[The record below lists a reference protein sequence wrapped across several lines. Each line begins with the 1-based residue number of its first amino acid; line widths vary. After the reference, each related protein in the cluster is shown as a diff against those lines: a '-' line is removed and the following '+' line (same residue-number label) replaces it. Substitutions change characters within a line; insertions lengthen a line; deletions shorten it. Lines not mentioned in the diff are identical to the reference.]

1 MITLEQIK
9 VETKKLGFTKGIAL
23 TLLIAIAAKYLAV
36 LPFLHIMGQLV
47 IAILIGVVWKSLI
60 GVPANAVAGTNY
72 SSKVL
77 LRVGII
83 LLGMRL
89 NLKDIFNAGP
99 KTFAVGAISLA
110 FGILVVYV
118 LTRLFKVEKKLG
130 ILTACGTGICGAAA
144 ILAISSQ
151 IKAKEKDTAIAV
163 ATVAVL
169 GTTFTFGYTILY
181 PLLELS
187 DQGYGVFSGG
197 TLHEIAHVIAAAAP
211 GGNEAVDLAVVV
223 KLTRVA
229 LLIPVAILIGFIMNW
244 KERSTVIGKKFSWK
258 SIQIPWFIFGFLLMS
273 AIYSSGAV
281 PEPLAEKLV
290 MLSYILMAMSMAG
303 LGLNIDLATFRK
315 YGGKPFIAGLVGS
328 IFLTCLGYVLVQAF
342 HLN

>member
-1 MITLEQIK
+1 MITLEQTE
-9 VETKKLGFTKGIAL
+9 VQTRKLGFTKGIAL
-23 TLLIAIAAKYLAV
+23 TLLIAIAAKYLAE

-47 IAILIGVVWKSLI
+47 IAILIGVVWKSVI
-60 GVPANAVAGTNY
+60 GVPAYAVAGTNY

-77 LRVGII
+77 LRMGII

-99 KTFAVGAISLA
+99 KTFAVGAISLIFA
-110 FGILVVYV
+110 ILVVYG

-144 ILAISSQ
+144 ILAISTQ

-187 DQGYGVFSGG
+187 GPGYGIFSGA

-211 GGNEAVDLAVVV
+211 GGNEAVDLAVMV

-244 KERSTVIGKKFSWK
+244 KERETDGKKFSWK
-258 SIQIPWFIFGFLLMS
+258 SVQVPWFIFGFLLMS
-273 AIYSSGAV
+273 ALYSTGAV
-281 PEPLAEKLV
+281 PESIADKLV

-303 LGLNIDLATFRK
+303 LGLNIDIITFKK
-315 YGGKPFIAGLVGS
+315 YGGKPFIAGLIGS
-328 IFLTCLGYVLVQAF
+328 VLLSCLGYVLVHVFQ
-342 HLN
+342 LN

>member
-1 MITLEQIK
+1 MEQAK
-9 VETKKLGFTKGIAL
+9 VKTKKLGFTIGIGL
-23 TLLIAIAAKYLAV
+23 TLLIAIVAKYLAE

-47 IAILIGVVWKSLI
+47 IAILIGVAWKSI
-60 GVPANAVAGTNY
+60 FGVPAHAIAGTNF

-77 LRVGII
+77 LRMGII

-89 NLKDIFNAGP
+89 NLKDIFLAGP
-99 KTFAVGAISLA
+99 RTFAVGAICLVFA
-110 FGILVVYV
+110 ILVVYG
-118 LTRLFKVEKKLG
+118 LTRLFKVDKKLG

-144 ILAISSQ
+144 ILAISTQ

-181 PLLELS
+181 PFLGLS
-187 DQGYGVFSGG
+187 NPGYGIFAGA

-211 GGNEAVDLAVVV
+211 GGNEAVDLAVMV

-229 LLIPVAILIGFIMNW
+229 LLIPVALLIGFLMNW
-244 KERSTVIGKKFSWK
+244 KERSTSESKSSFK
-258 SIQIPWFIFGFLLMS
+258 SIQIPWFIMGFLLMS
-273 AIYSSGAV
+273 ALNSSGYV
-281 PEPLAEKLV
+281 PASVAEMLV
-290 MLSYILMAMSMAG
+290 TLSYILMAMSMAG
-303 LGLNIDLATFRK
+303 LGLNIDLLTFK
-315 YGGKPFIAGLVGS
+315 QYGGKPFAAGLIGS
-328 IFLTCLGYVLVQAF
+328 IVLSVLGFALIHVF

>member
-1 MITLEQIK
+1 MITLERTE
-9 VETKKLGFTKGIAL
+9 VETRKLGFTKGIAL
-23 TLLIAIAAKYLAV
+23 TLLIAIAAKYLAE
-36 LPFLHIMGQLV
+36 LPFLHILGQLV
-47 IAILIGVVWKSLI
+47 IAILIGVVWKSII
-60 GVPANAVAGTNY
+60 GIPAYAVAGTNY

-77 LRVGII
+77 LRMGII

-99 KTFAVGAISLA
+99 KTFAVGAISLIFA
-110 FGILVVYV
+110 ILIVYG
-118 LTRLFKVEKKLG
+118 LSRLFKVEKKLG
-130 ILTACGTGICGAAA
+130 LLTACGTAICGAAA
-144 ILAISSQ
+144 VLAISSQ

-181 PLLELS
+181 PFLGLS
-187 DQGYGVFSGG
+187 DPGYGIFSGA

-211 GGNEAVDLAVVV
+211 GGNEAVDLAVMV

-229 LLIPVAILIGFIMNW
+229 LLIPVALLIGFIMSW
-244 KERSTVIGKKFSWK
+244 KERSTDKGKRFSWK

-273 AIYSSGAV
+273 ALYSTGAV
-281 PEPLAEKLV
+281 PELIAEKLV

-303 LGLNIDLATFRK
+303 LGLNIDLVTFKK
-315 YGGKPFIAGLVGS
+315 YGGKPFIAGLIGS
-328 IFLTCLGYVLVQAF
+328 ILLTCLGYVLVHVFQ
-342 HLN
+342 LN

>member
-1 MITLEQIK
+1 MITLEQTNVK
-9 VETKKLGFTKGIAL
+9 TKKLGFTKGIAL
-23 TLLIAIAAKYLAV
+23 TLLIALAAKYLAE

-47 IAILIGVVWKSLI
+47 IAILIGVVWKSII
-60 GVPANAVAGTNY
+60 GVPAYAVAGTNY

-77 LRVGII
+77 LRMGII

-99 KTFAVGAISLA
+99 KTFAVGAISLVFA
-110 FGILVVYV
+110 ILVVYG

-181 PLLELS
+181 PILELS
-187 DQGYGVFSGG
+187 NPGYGIFSGA

-211 GGNEAVDLAVVV
+211 GGNEAVDLAVMV

-229 LLIPVAILIGFIMNW
+229 LLIPVAMIIGFIMNW
-244 KERSTVIGKKFSWK
+244 KEQSRDNGKESSWK

-273 AIYSSGAV
+273 ALYSSGVV
-281 PEPLAEKLV
+281 PEYIAEKLV

-303 LGLNIDLATFRK
+303 LGLNIDLVTFKK
-315 YGGKPFIAGLVGS
+315 YGGKPFVAGLIGS
-328 IFLTCLGYVLVQAF
+328 VLLTCLGYGLVLVF

>member
-1 MITLEQIK
+1 M
-9 VETKKLGFTKGIAL
+9 AL
-23 TLLIAIAAKYLAV
+23 TLLIAIAAKYLAE

-60 GVPANAVAGTNY
+60 GVPAYAVAGTNY

-89 NLKDIFNAGP
+89 NLKDIINAGP

-110 FGILVVYV
+110 FGILVVYG

-187 DQGYGVFSGG
+187 DQGYGVFSGA

-244 KERSTVIGKKFSWK
+244 KERSTVTEKEFSWK

-290 MLSYILMAMSMAG
+290 MLSYILMAMAMAG
-303 LGLNIDLATFRK
+303 LGLNIDLVTFRK

-328 IFLTCLGYVLVQAF
+328 ILLSCLGYVLVQAF

>member
-1 MITLEQIK
+1 VITLEQTN

-23 TLLIAIAAKYLAV
+23 TLLIAIAAKYLAE

-47 IAILIGVVWKSLI
+47 IAILIGVVWKAII
-60 GVPANAVAGTNY
+60 GVPAYTVAGTNY

-99 KTFAVGAISLA
+99 KTFAVGAICLVFA
-110 FGILVVYV
+110 ILVVYG

-187 DQGYGVFSGG
+187 DQGYGIFSGA

-211 GGNEAVDLAVVV
+211 GEMRQ
-223 KLTRVA
+223 LT
-229 LLIPVAILIGFIMNW
+229 W
-244 KERSTVIGKKFSWK
+244 QSW
-258 SIQIPWFIFGFLLMS
+258 S
-273 AIYSSGAV
+273 
-281 PEPLAEKLV
+281 
-290 MLSYILMAMSMAG
+290 
-303 LGLNIDLATFRK
+303 N
-315 YGGKPFIAGLVGS
+315 
-328 IFLTCLGYVLVQAF
+328 
-342 HLN
+342 

>member
-1 MITLEQIK
+1 MEQAK
-9 VETKKLGFTKGIAL
+9 VKTKKLGFTIGIGL
-23 TLLIAIAAKYLAV
+23 TLLIAIAAKYLAE

-47 IAILIGVVWKSLI
+47 IAILIGVAWKSII
-60 GVPANAVAGTNY
+60 GVPTHSIVGTNF

-77 LRVGII
+77 LRMGII

-89 NLKDIFNAGP
+89 NLKDIFFAGP
-99 KTFAVGAISLA
+99 RTFAVGAISLVFA
-110 FGILVVYV
+110 ILVVYG
-118 LTRLFKVEKKLG
+118 LTRLFKVDKKLG

-144 ILAISSQ
+144 ILAISTQ

-181 PLLELS
+181 SFLGLS
-187 DQGYGVFSGG
+187 DPGYGIFAGA

-211 GGNEAVDLAVVV
+211 GGNEAVDLAVMV

-229 LLIPVAILIGFIMNW
+229 LLIPVALLIGFLMNW
-244 KERSTVIGKKFSWK
+244 KERSTNESKSSFK
-258 SIQIPWFIFGFLLMS
+258 SIQIPWFIVGFLLMS
-273 AIYSSGAV
+273 ALNSSGYV
-281 PEPLAEKLV
+281 PASVAEMLV
-290 MLSYILMAMSMAG
+290 SLSYILMAMSMAG
-303 LGLNIDLATFRK
+303 LGLNIDLLTFK
-315 YGGKPFIAGLVGS
+315 QYGGKPFAAGLIGS
-328 IFLTCLGYVLVQAF
+328 IVLSVLGFALIHVF

>member
-1 MITLEQIK
+1 MEQTNVK
-9 VETKKLGFTKGIAL
+9 TKKLGFTKGIAL
-23 TLLIAIAAKYLAV
+23 TLLIALAAKYLAE

-47 IAILIGVVWKSLI
+47 IAIMIGVVWKSII
-60 GVPANAVAGTNY
+60 GVPAYAVAGTNY

-77 LRVGII
+77 LRMGII

-99 KTFAVGAISLA
+99 KTFSVGAICLVFA
-110 FGILVVYV
+110 ILVVYG

-187 DQGYGVFSGG
+187 NNGYGIFSGA

-211 GGNEAVDLAVVV
+211 GGNEAVDLAVMV

-229 LLIPVAILIGFIMNW
+229 LLIPVAMIIGFIMNW
-244 KERSTVIGKKFSWK
+244 KERSRDNGKKSSWK
-258 SIQIPWFIFGFLLMS
+258 SIQIPWFIFGFLFMS
-273 AIYSSGAV
+273 ALYSSGAV
-281 PEPLAEKLV
+281 PESIAEKLV

-303 LGLNIDLATFRK
+303 LGLNIDLVTFKK
-315 YGGKPFIAGLVGS
+315 YGGKPFVAGLIGS
-328 IFLTCLGYVLVQAF
+328 ILLTCLGYGLVLVF

>member
-9 VETKKLGFTKGIAL
+9 VETRKLGFTKGIAL

-60 GVPANAVAGTNY
+60 GVPAYAVAGTNY

-89 NLKDIFNAGP
+89 NLKDIIYAGP

-110 FGILVVYV
+110 FGILVVYG
-118 LTRLFKVEKKLG
+118 LTRIFKVEKKLG

-151 IKAKEKDTAIAV
+151 IKAKEKDNNPKYST
-163 ATVAVL
+163 
-169 GTTFTFGYTILY
+169 
-181 PLLELS
+181 P
-187 DQGYGVFSGG
+187 
-197 TLHEIAHVIAAAAP
+197 
-211 GGNEAVDLAVVV
+211 N
-223 KLTRVA
+223 
-229 LLIPVAILIGFIMNW
+229 ILI
-244 KERSTVIGKKFSWK
+244 R
-258 SIQIPWFIFGFLLMS
+258 
-273 AIYSSGAV
+273 
-281 PEPLAEKLV
+281 
-290 MLSYILMAMSMAG
+290 
-303 LGLNIDLATFRK
+303 
-315 YGGKPFIAGLVGS
+315 
-328 IFLTCLGYVLVQAF
+328 
-342 HLN
+342 

>member
-1 MITLEQIK
+1 MEQTNVK
-9 VETKKLGFTKGIAL
+9 TKKLGFTKGIAL
-23 TLLIAIAAKYLAV
+23 TLLIALAAKYLAE

-47 IAILIGVVWKSLI
+47 IAILIGVVWKSII
-60 GVPANAVAGTNY
+60 GVPAYAVAGTNY

-77 LRVGII
+77 LRMGII

-99 KTFAVGAISLA
+99 KTFAVGAISLVFA
-110 FGILVVYV
+110 ILVVYG

-181 PLLELS
+181 PILELS
-187 DQGYGVFSGG
+187 NPGYGIFSGA

-211 GGNEAVDLAVVV
+211 GGNEAVDLAVMV

-229 LLIPVAILIGFIMNW
+229 LLIPVAMIIGFIMNW
-244 KERSTVIGKKFSWK
+244 KEQSRDNGKESSWK

-273 AIYSSGAV
+273 ALYSSGVV
-281 PEPLAEKLV
+281 PEYIAEKLV

-303 LGLNIDLATFRK
+303 LGLNIDLVTFKK
-315 YGGKPFIAGLVGS
+315 YGGKPFVAGLIGS
-328 IFLTCLGYVLVQAF
+328 VLLTCLGYGLVLVF

>member
-1 MITLEQIK
+1 MEQTN

-23 TLLIAIAAKYLAV
+23 TLLIAIAAKYLAE

-60 GVPANAVAGTNY
+60 GVPAYAVAGTNY

-110 FGILVVYV
+110 FAILVVYGM
-118 LTRLFKVEKKLG
+118 TRIFKVEKKLG

-169 GTTFTFGYTILY
+169 GTTFTFGYTFLY

-187 DQGYGVFSGG
+187 DQGYGIFSGA

-244 KERSTVIGKKFSWK
+244 KDRSTVRKKFSWK

-273 AIYSSGAV
+273 AIYSTGAV
-281 PEPLAEKLV
+281 PEPLADKLV
-290 MLSYILMAMSMAG
+290 MLSYILMAMAMAG
-303 LGLNIDLATFRK
+303 LGLNIDLVTFRK
-315 YGGKPFIAGLVGS
+315 YGGKPFLAGLIGS
-328 IFLTCLGYVLVQAF
+328 ILLTCLGYVLVQAF

>member
-1 MITLEQIK
+1 MEQAK
-9 VETKKLGFTKGIAL
+9 VKTKKLGFTIGIGL
-23 TLLIAIAAKYLAV
+23 TLLIAIAAKYLAE

-47 IAILIGVVWKSLI
+47 IAILIGVAWKSII
-60 GVPANAVAGTNY
+60 GVPSHAIAGTNF

-77 LRVGII
+77 LRMGII

-89 NLKDIFNAGP
+89 NLKDIFLAGP
-99 KTFAVGAISLA
+99 RTFAVGAISLVFA
-110 FGILVVYV
+110 ILVVYG
-118 LTRLFKVEKKLG
+118 LTRLFKVDKKLG

-144 ILAISSQ
+144 ILAISTQ

-181 PLLELS
+181 PFLGLS
-187 DQGYGVFSGG
+187 DPGYGIFAGA

-211 GGNEAVDLAVVV
+211 GGNEAVDLAVMV

-229 LLIPVAILIGFIMNW
+229 LLIPVALLIGFLMNW
-244 KERSTVIGKKFSWK
+244 KERSTSESKSSFK
-258 SIQIPWFIFGFLLMS
+258 SIQIPWFIVGFLLMS
-273 AIYSSGAV
+273 ALNSSGYV
-281 PEPLAEKLV
+281 PASVAEMLV
-290 MLSYILMAMSMAG
+290 SLSYILMAMSMAG
-303 LGLNIDLATFRK
+303 LGLNIDLLTFK
-315 YGGKPFIAGLVGS
+315 QYGGKPFAAGLIGS
-328 IFLTCLGYVLVQAF
+328 IVLSVLGFALIHVF